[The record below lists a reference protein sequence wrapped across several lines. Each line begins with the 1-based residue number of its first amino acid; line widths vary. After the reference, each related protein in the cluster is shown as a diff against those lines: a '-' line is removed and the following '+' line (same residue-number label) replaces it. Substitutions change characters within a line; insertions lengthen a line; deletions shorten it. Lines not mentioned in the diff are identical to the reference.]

1 MPKDSKTMS
10 PIRTIHRFIR
20 PGITTKL
27 VYLNLFIIAICAV
40 IIGIMAW
47 SFTSIKNISD
57 QMVHSDIPRVIA
69 SAELGRELS
78 HIFSRT
84 HLVIGTFYGN
94 PSILAQA
101 STGLFEASEGL
112 REKEIHPELTALLAG
127 FEEKLLAL
135 FKECER
141 INNALRQIEGVDRLV
156 HQLLDRVSAR
166 IDEMDESHLPFP
178 GEERRIRSLESE
190 IALYREATL
199 KAALAFTRLS
209 PVTAR
214 TREIEGVFLML
225 DRLKKSF
232 LGMPTWDAE
241 IDDLKDQ
248 LIESAEAYQEVMVRF
263 NYRLIDFHLRL
274 NELEEIMTATQE
286 QAAHLDGS
294 IVSNIRQL
302 QLQNRGMMEDSMHFV
317 LFLSFV
323 LILLL
328 GAFSYTFFLLN
339 FQRPMKAI
347 CEAVRAVGNGDLD
360 MRVSLHRNDE
370 WALIENAFN
379 QMVKEIWDSY
389 SELYRKNEALQKT
402 HQELQNSL
410 EKLKAEIVQRKRVEE
425 EREHLFQK
433 LLHARKMEA
442 IGTLAGGVA
451 HEFNNLMQGIQG
463 HCELL
468 LLRAGDDAKTEKQL
482 ESIISAI
489 SRGRNLVH
497 RLLTFARKVEG
508 NPVPIDLD
516 AKVHGMKKL
525 LQQTLPPNIDI
536 HVREGGPL
544 KKVMADPVQ
553 VEQVLMNLAIN
564 AGDAMPG
571 GGEIFIETENAE
583 IGSSYCRAHPSA
595 KPGSYVLLRLRDT
608 GCGMDSRTLDN
619 IFNPFFTTK
628 TVGKGTGLG
637 LPMVFGIV
645 RDSGGHMTCNSEP
658 GKGTTFSIFL
668 PTVQAGEEVPARP
681 IDISIEKVLS

>member
-1 MPKDSKTMS
+1 MISHMGIFHTES
-10 PIRTIHRFIR
+10 IRGFFR
-20 PGITTKL
+20 PGITAKL
-27 VYLNLFIIAICAV
+27 LFLNIFIFGIFCG

-47 SFTSIKNISD
+47 SFGNIKDLSAK
-57 QMVHSDIPRVIA
+57 MVQRDVPKVIA
-69 SAELGRELS
+69 SAALQRELS

-84 HLVIGTFYGN
+84 HLLISTFYGN
-94 PSILAQA
+94 PPILVKESA
-101 STGLFEASEGL
+101 GLFETLENL
-112 REKEIHPELTALLAG
+112 RKQKIHPELADLLIL
-127 FEEKLLAL
+127 FEKKLLTLFGECGRINVAL
-135 FKECER
+135 KRVER
-141 INNALRQIEGVDRLV
+141 IDGKV
-156 HQLLDRVSAR
+156 HLLLDRLLSH
-166 IDEMDESHLPFP
+166 IMDEMDDPLLSFFTDS
-178 GEERRIRSLESE
+178 GRIQKIEQQIFE
-190 IALYREATL
+190 YREATL
-199 KAALAFTRLS
+199 RAALAFSRLS
-209 PVTAR
+209 PVTTE
-214 TREIEGVFLML
+214 TREIEKVFSML
-225 DRLKKSF
+225 NRLKKDF
-232 LGMPTWDAE
+232 LKMPSLNPGIEELQDR
-241 IDDLKDQ
+241 
-248 LIESAEAYQEVMVRF
+248 LIETTQEYQEVIVQF

-274 NELEEIMTATQE
+274 KELDEIMAKTQQ
-286 QAAHLDGS
+286 QADRLDQKT
-294 IVSNIRQL
+294 VSDIQNDQM
-302 QLQNRGMMEDSMHFV
+302 QNREMMDDILHFV
-317 LFLSFV
+317 LFLSLVMIV
-323 LILLL
+323 LLA
-328 GAFSYTFFLLN
+328 AFSYIFFLLN
-339 FQRPMKAI
+339 FRRPIRAI
-347 CEAVRAVGNGDLD
+347 CKAVRAVGNGDLD
-360 MRVSLHRNDE
+360 MRVTLNRTDE
-370 WALIENAFN
+370 WGVIENALN

-389 SELYRKNEALQKT
+389 SELYRKNETLQKT

-410 EKLKAEIVQRKRVEE
+410 EKLKAEIIQRKKAEE

-482 ESIISAI
+482 ESIISSV

-536 HVREGGPL
+536 HVREVGPL

-553 VEQVLMNLAIN
+553 VEQVLMNLTIN
-564 AGDAMPG
+564 AGDAMPR

-583 IGSSYCRAHPSA
+583 IDSSFCRAHPSA
-595 KPGSYVLLRLRDT
+595 KSGSYVLLRLRDT
-608 GCGMDSRTLDN
+608 GSGMDSRTLEN

-628 TVGKGTGLG
+628 TVGKGTGMG

-645 RDSGGHMTCNSEP
+645 RESGGYMTCQSEP

-668 PTVQAGEEVPARP
+668 PTVQAGDGVPAGP
-681 IDISIEKVLS
+681 IDISNEKVLS